1 LLRNIN
7 INDAVTTL
15 TDFPLEQFIV
25 AVMFFIL
32 ANILFGFRWFYLLK
46 TIGSSEKFLNIIKLV
61 FYSLFLSNFLPTTI
75 GGDLIKIAGIADSKQ
90 SVNRTLQIS
99 TVIADRGFSFF
110 SKVLLAP
117 LTLWYF
123 RDIFSFSKPDGL
135 LSSSIFLS
143 TLTEKI
149 KKILNKYFLAIKPWF
164 EIKHLSIILS
174 ISWISLII
182 NGLGFWVLVHSLNP
196 SISYLQVFGV
206 MVLTY
211 FVGILP
217 ISFNGIGVQ
226 ESSITYLLVLS
237 GLSPSEGV
245 AAALLVRL
253 MSIVVSLIGGLWL
266 LVAGRDLLN
275 FAKNQQ
281 KELIAVSSEDE

>member
-1 LLRNIN
+1 
-7 INDAVTTL
+7 
-15 TDFPLEQFIV
+15 
-25 AVMFFIL
+25 MFFIL

-46 TIGSSEKFLNIIKLV
+46 TIGSSEKFLKILRLV

-75 GGDLIKIAGIADSKQ
+75 GGDLIKIAGMADSKQ
-90 SVNRTLQIS
+90 SINRTLNIS

-110 SKVLLAP
+110 SKVLLVP

-123 RDIFSFSKPDGL
+123 RDILSIARSDGL
-135 LSSSIFLS
+135 LSSSFFISKFS
-143 TLTEKI
+143 GKI
-149 KKILNKYFLAIKPWF
+149 KKLLNKYFLALKPWF
-164 EIKHLSIILS
+164 EIKHLTIILS

-206 MVLTY
+206 MILTY

-266 LVAGRDLLN
+266 LVAGRDLLT